1 MIGLCRSLAA
11 LFLLPLFAPLI
22 SAESP
27 APAREKSE
35 SAELLNLSRK
45 IEQQNIKIDLL
56 SQQILRLQQEIE
68 HPNATSNGETP
79 VRRATAAGAAT
90 AAAIPP
96 GANTHVVEKGETL
109 TSIARM
115 HKVSISEL
123 QKLNH
128 IEDDRKLQIGQT
140 LILPGGR
147 TPSPSPSP
155 NG

>member
-1 MIGLCRSLAA
+1 MIGLYRTLAA
-11 LFLLPLFAPLI
+11 LFLLPFFAAPVL
-22 SAESP
+22 AQSP
-27 APAREKSE
+27 TPKSE

-45 IEQQNIKIDLL
+45 IDQQNIKIDLL

-68 HPNATSNGETP
+68 HPNGTSNGETP
-79 VRRATAAGAAT
+79 VRRATAAAAAT
-90 AAAIPP
+90 AGVAIPP
-96 GANTHVVEKGETL
+96 GVNTHVVEKGETL

-140 LILPGGR
+140 LLLPGGPS
-147 TPSPSPSP
+147 PSPSPSP